1 MKFDHSQRSLERP
14 YSVHIETSEE
24 LPFVV
29 RLVETA
35 QDLRKAVEIR
45 SSAFARHIPSF
56 GEELREPEAD
66 DHRRD
71 VLLLIAERKT
81 DRKVIGS
88 MRMQPNIHRPLR
100 VEGETTLP
108 TAYIGRRLIE
118 FMRLGVENGSAGR
131 MVMAALAKAG
141 YEICHAARFDFIVA
155 AGRRS
160 TSEIYRSMRFDDVF
174 AGDVVELSYAQ
185 NMPHSIFALPILEA
199 DYRWRATRHA
209 LYGFMARTEH
219 PDIRIDFRRVF
230 QVFGPS

>member
-1 MKFDHSQRSLERP
+1 M
-14 YSVHIETSEE
+14 
-24 LPFVV
+24 
-29 RLVETA
+29 VESP
-35 QDLRKAVEIR
+35 QDLRNAVEIR
-45 SSAFARHIPSF
+45 SSAFARHIPAF
-56 GEELREPEAD
+56 GEALRYPEAD

-100 VEGETTLP
+100 IEGETTLP
-108 TAYIGRRLIE
+108 KPYEGRKLIE
-118 FMRLGVENGSAGR
+118 FMRLGTENGNAGR

-141 YEICHAARFDFIVA
+141 YEICHATRFDYIFA

-174 AGDVVELSYAQ
+174 DGGTVELSYAQ
-185 NMPHSIFALPILEA
+185 NLPHSIFALPTFEA
-199 DYRWRATRHA
+199 DFRWRAARHA

-219 PDIRIDFRRVF
+219 PDIRVDFSRAF
-230 QVFGPS
+230 EVFGGL